1 MNATP
6 PQRYKKTA
14 LKAGA
19 TETRKRRRTSIEA
32 TRREYLHI
40 GKRGERT
47 TFVEIA
53 T

>member
-6 PQRYKKTA
+6 PQKHKKMA
-14 LKAGA
+14 LEARA
-19 TETRKRRRTSIEA
+19 TETGKRRSTRIET

-47 TFVEIA
+47 TIVEIA